1 MESLLFSLLKMDDMV
16 DDISDNNKILESIF
30 EPDNSEVLTHLESGP
45 KKFSDLDKNLDLS
58 KEKIEQ
64 SLSYL
69 IEHGFV
75 SKIEK
80 DNQVNYSV
88 NSDML
93 SKVLENNDNF
103 KNVDDGLAKLDSF
116 LN

>member
-1 MESLLFSLLKMDDMV
+1 MNDMINDNSEDD
-16 DDISDNNKILESIF
+16 KILESIF
-30 EPDNSEVLTHLESGP
+30 EHNNSEVLTRLESGP
-45 KKFSDLDKNLDLS
+45 KKFSDLAKNLEIS

-69 IEHGFV
+69 TEYGFV

-80 DNQVNYSV
+80 DSYVHYSV
-88 NSDML
+88 NADML
-93 SKVLENNDNF
+93 SKMLQNNGNF
-103 KNVDDGLAKLDSF
+103 KNIDDGLAKLDSF

>member
-1 MESLLFSLLKMDDMV
+1 MDDMV

-30 EPDNSEVLTHLESGP
+30 EPDNSEILAQMESGP
-45 KKFSDLDKNLDLS
+45 KKISDLAKNLDIS

-88 NSDML
+88 NADML
-93 SKVLENNDNF
+93 SKVLESNDNF

>member
-1 MESLLFSLLKMDDMV
+1 MV
-16 DDISDNNKILESIF
+16 GDISDNNKIFESIF
-30 EPDNSEVLTHLESGP
+30 EPNNSEILAQLESGP
-45 KKFSDLDKNLDLS
+45 KNFSDLAKNLDIS

-69 IEHGFV
+69 NEHGFI

-80 DNQVNYSV
+80 NNQVHYSV
-88 NSDML
+88 NADML

-103 KNVDDGLAKLDSF
+103 RNIDDGLAKLDSF

>member
-1 MESLLFSLLKMDDMV
+1 MESFLFSLLKMEVMI
-16 DDISDNNKILESIF
+16 DDISDNNEILESIF
-30 EPDNSEVLTHLESGP
+30 EPNNSEVLAHLESGP
-45 KKFSDLDKNLDLS
+45 KKFSDLAKNLEIS

-69 IEHGFV
+69 IEYGFV

-80 DNQVNYSV
+80 DSYVHYSV
-88 NSDML
+88 NADML
-93 SKVLENNDNF
+93 SKMLQNNGNF
-103 KNVDDGLAKLDSF
+103 KNIDDGLAKLDSF

>member
-1 MESLLFSLLKMDDMV
+1 MI

-30 EPDNSEVLTHLESGP
+30 EPDNSEVLAHLESGP
-45 KKFSDLDKNLDLS
+45 KKFSDLAKNLDIS

-69 IEHGFV
+69 TEQGFI

-80 DNQVNYSV
+80 DNEVNYSV
-88 NSDML
+88 NADVL

>member
-1 MESLLFSLLKMDDMV
+1 MNDMIDDNSE
-16 DDISDNNKILESIF
+16 DNKILESIF
-30 EPDNSEVLTHLESGP
+30 EPNNAEILTYLERAP
-45 KKFSDLDKNLDLS
+45 KTLSDLAKNLEIT
-58 KEKIEQ
+58 KEKIDQ

-69 IEHGFV
+69 TENGFV

-80 DNQVNYSV
+80 AGQIHYSV
-88 NSDML
+88 NADNL

>member
-1 MESLLFSLLKMDDMV
+1 MV
-16 DDISDNNKILESIF
+16 DDISDSNKIFESIF
-30 EPDNSEVLTHLESGP
+30 EPNNSEILAQLESGP
-45 KKFSDLDKNLDLS
+45 KNFSDLAKNLDIS

-69 IEHGFV
+69 IEHGFI

-80 DNQVNYSV
+80 NNQVHYSV
-88 NSDML
+88 NADML

-103 KNVDDGLAKLDSF
+103 RNVDDGLAKLDSF

>member
-1 MESLLFSLLKMDDMV
+1 MNDMIDDNSE
-16 DDISDNNKILESIF
+16 DNKILESIF
-30 EPDNSEVLTHLESGP
+30 EPNNSEILAHLENGP
-45 KKFSDLDKNLDLS
+45 KKLSDLVKNLEIS

-69 IEHGFV
+69 TQHGFV

-80 DNQVNYSV
+80 DGQVHYSV
-88 NSDML
+88 NSDAL

>member
-1 MESLLFSLLKMDDMV
+1 MIDYSEND
-16 DDISDNNKILESIF
+16 KILESIF
-30 EPDNSEVLTHLESGP
+30 EPNNAEILAYLEGGM
-45 KKFSDLDKNLDLS
+45 KTFSDLTKNLEMT
-58 KEKIEQ
+58 KEKIDQ

-69 IEHGFV
+69 TENGFV

-80 DNQVNYSV
+80 DSEVSYLVNADV
-88 NSDML
+88 L

>member
-1 MESLLFSLLKMDDMV
+1 MV
-16 DDISDNNKILESIF
+16 DDISDSNKIFESIF
-30 EPDNSEVLTHLESGP
+30 EPNNSEILAQLESGP
-45 KKFSDLDKNLDLS
+45 KNFSDLAKNLDIS

-69 IEHGFV
+69 IEHGFI

-80 DNQVNYSV
+80 NNQVHYSV
-88 NSDML
+88 NADML

>member
-1 MESLLFSLLKMDDMV
+1 MV

-30 EPDNSEVLTHLESGP
+30 EPNNSEILAQLESGP
-45 KKFSDLDKNLDLS
+45 KNFLDLTKNLDIS

-64 SLSYL
+64 NLSYL
-69 IEHGFV
+69 IEHGFI

-80 DNQVNYSV
+80 NNQVHYSV
-88 NSDML
+88 NADML

-103 KNVDDGLAKLDSF
+103 RNVDDGLAKLDSF

>member
-1 MESLLFSLLKMDDMV
+1 MDDMV

-30 EPDNSEVLTHLESGP
+30 EPNNSEILVQMESGS
-45 KKFSDLDKNLDLS
+45 KKISDLAKNLDIP

-69 IEHGFV
+69 MEHGFV

-88 NSDML
+88 NADML
-93 SKVLENNDNF
+93 SKVL
-103 KNVDDGLAKLDSF
+103 NVDDGLAKLDSF

>member
-1 MESLLFSLLKMDDMV
+1 MNDMIDDNSE
-16 DDISDNNKILESIF
+16 DNKILESIF
-30 EPDNSEVLTHLESGP
+30 EPNNSEILAQLESGP
-45 KKFSDLDKNLDLS
+45 KKFSDLAKNLDIS

-80 DNQVNYSV
+80 DNQVHYSV
-88 NSDML
+88 NADML

-103 KNVDDGLAKLDSF
+103 RNVDDGLAKLDSF

>member
-1 MESLLFSLLKMDDMV
+1 MDDMV

-30 EPDNSEVLTHLESGP
+30 EPNNSEILVQMESGS
-45 KKFSDLDKNLDLS
+45 KKISDLAKNLDIP

-69 IEHGFV
+69 MEHGFV

-88 NSDML
+88 NADML

>member
-1 MESLLFSLLKMDDMV
+1 MDGMV

-30 EPDNSEVLTHLESGP
+30 EPNNSEILAQLESGS
-45 KKFSDLDKNLDLS
+45 KKFSDLAKNLDIS

-75 SKIEK
+75 SKIKK
-80 DNQVNYSV
+80 DNQVHYSV
-88 NSDML
+88 NADML

-103 KNVDDGLAKLDSF
+103 RNIDDGLAKLDSF

>member
-1 MESLLFSLLKMDDMV
+1 MNDMIDDN
-16 DDISDNNKILESIF
+16 SEDNEILESIF
-30 EPDNSEVLTHLESGP
+30 EPNNSEILVHLESGP
-45 KKFSDLDKNLDLS
+45 KKFSDLVKNLEIS

-80 DNQVNYSV
+80 DSQVHYSV
-88 NSDML
+88 NSDAL

>member
-1 MESLLFSLLKMDDMV
+1 MNDMI

-30 EPDNSEVLTHLESGP
+30 EPDNSEVLAHLESGP
-45 KKFSDLDKNLDLS
+45 KKFSDLAKNLDIP

-80 DNQVNYSV
+80 DNQVHYSV
-88 NSDML
+88 NSDAL

>member
-1 MESLLFSLLKMDDMV
+1 MNDMI
-16 DDISDNNKILESIF
+16 DDISDNDKILESIF

-45 KKFSDLDKNLDLS
+45 KKFSDLAKNLEIS

-75 SKIEK
+75 SKVEK
-80 DNQVNYSV
+80 DSQINYSV
-88 NSDML
+88 NADML

-103 KNVDDGLAKLDSF
+103 KNVDNGLAKLDSF

>member
-1 MESLLFSLLKMDDMV
+1 MNDMIDDNLE
-16 DDISDNNKILESIF
+16 DNKILESIF
-30 EPDNSEVLTHLESGP
+30 EPNNSEILTQLEDGP
-45 KKFSDLDKNLDLS
+45 KKFSDLSKNLDMT
-58 KEKIEQ
+58 KEEIEQ

-69 IEHGFV
+69 IEHKFV
-75 SKIEK
+75 NKIEK

>member
-1 MESLLFSLLKMDDMV
+1 MNDMIDDNLE
-16 DDISDNNKILESIF
+16 DNKILESIF
-30 EPDNSEVLTHLESGP
+30 EPNNSEILVHLESGP
-45 KKFSDLDKNLDLS
+45 KKFSDLVKNLEIS

-69 IEHGFV
+69 IEYGFV

-80 DNQVNYSV
+80 DSYVQYSV
-88 NSDML
+88 NADML
-93 SKVLENNDNF
+93 SKMLQNNGNF
-103 KNVDDGLAKLDSF
+103 KNIDDGLAKLDSF

>member
-1 MESLLFSLLKMDDMV
+1 MNDMSDDNSE
-16 DDISDNNKILESIF
+16 DSKILESIF
-30 EPDNSEVLTHLESGP
+30 EPNNSEVLSHLESGP
-45 KKFSDLDKNLDLS
+45 KKFSYFAKNLDIS
-58 KEKIEQ
+58 KEEIEQ

-80 DNQVNYSV
+80 DSLVHYSV
-88 NSDML
+88 NSDAL
-93 SKVLENNDNF
+93 SKVLENSGNF

>member
-1 MESLLFSLLKMDDMV
+1 MNDMIDDNSE
-16 DDISDNNKILESIF
+16 DGKILESLF
-30 EPDNSEVLTHLESGP
+30 EPNNSEVLTHLESGP
-45 KKFSDLDKNLDLS
+45 KNFSDIAKNLDIS

-69 IEHGFV
+69 IKHGFV

-80 DNQVNYSV
+80 DDRIHYSV
-88 NSDML
+88 NFEVL
-93 SKVLENNDNF
+93 SKVLENSGNF

>member
-1 MESLLFSLLKMDDMV
+1 MDDMI

-30 EPDNSEVLTHLESGP
+30 EPNNSEILAQMESGS
-45 KKFSDLDKNLDLS
+45 KKISDLAKNLDIP

-69 IEHGFV
+69 MEHGFV

-88 NSDML
+88 NADML

>member
-1 MESLLFSLLKMDDMV
+1 MDCMT
-16 DDISDNNKILESIF
+16 DDISDNNILESIF
-30 EPDNSEVLTHLESGP
+30 EPVNSEVLAYLESGP
-45 KKFSDLDKNLDLS
+45 KKFSDLAKNLDIS

-69 IEHGFV
+69 TEQGFI

-80 DNQVNYSV
+80 DNEVNYSV
-88 NSDML
+88 NADVL

>member
-1 MESLLFSLLKMDDMV
+1 MNDMIDDNSE
-16 DDISDNNKILESIF
+16 DNKILESIF
-30 EPDNSEVLTHLESGP
+30 EPNNSEILAQLESGP
-45 KKFSDLDKNLDLS
+45 KKFSDLAKNLDIS

-80 DNQVNYSV
+80 DDLVHYSV
-88 NSDML
+88 NFDVL
-93 SKVLENNDNF
+93 SKVLENSGNF

>member
-1 MESLLFSLLKMDDMV
+1 MV
-16 DDISDNNKILESIF
+16 GDISDNNKIFESIF
-30 EPDNSEVLTHLESGP
+30 EPNNSEILAQLESGP
-45 KKFSDLDKNLDLS
+45 KNFSDLAKNLDIS

-69 IEHGFV
+69 IEHGFIN
-75 SKIEK
+75 KIEK
-80 DNQVNYSV
+80 DNQVHYSV
-88 NSDML
+88 NADML

-103 KNVDDGLAKLDSF
+103 RNIDDGLAKLDSF

>member
-1 MESLLFSLLKMDDMV
+1 MNDMIDDNLE
-16 DDISDNNKILESIF
+16 DNKILESIF
-30 EPDNSEVLTHLESGP
+30 EPNNSEILAQLESGP
-45 KKFSDLDKNLDLS
+45 KKFSDLAKNLDIS

-80 DNQVNYSV
+80 DNLINYSV
-88 NSDML
+88 NSDKL

>member
-1 MESLLFSLLKMDDMV
+1 MV
-16 DDISDNNKILESIF
+16 GDISDNNKIFESIF
-30 EPDNSEVLTHLESGP
+30 EPNNSEILAQLESGP
-45 KKFSDLDKNLDLS
+45 KNFSDLAKNLDIS

-69 IEHGFV
+69 IEHGFI

-80 DNQVNYSV
+80 NNQVHYSV
-88 NSDML
+88 NADML

>member
-1 MESLLFSLLKMDDMV
+1 MNDMIDDN
-16 DDISDNNKILESIF
+16 SEDNKVLESIF
-30 EPDNSEVLTHLESGP
+30 EHDNSEVLTYLESGP
-45 KKFSDLDKNLDLS
+45 KKFSELAKNLEIS
-58 KEKIEQ
+58 KEKINQ

-69 IEHGFV
+69 TEHGFV

-80 DNQVNYSV
+80 DSQVHYSV
-88 NSDML
+88 NSDVL
-93 SKVLENNDNF
+93 SKVLENSGNF

>member
-1 MESLLFSLLKMDDMV
+1 MNDMIDDNSE
-16 DDISDNNKILESIF
+16 DGKILESLF
-30 EPDNSEVLTHLESGP
+30 EPNNSEVLAHLESGP
-45 KKFSDLDKNLDLS
+45 KNFSDIAKNLDIS

-69 IEHGFV
+69 IKHGFI

-80 DNQVNYSV
+80 DDQIHYSV
-88 NSDML
+88 NFEVL
-93 SKVLENNDNF
+93 SKVLENSGNF

>member
-1 MESLLFSLLKMDDMV
+1 MDDMV
-16 DDISDNNKILESIF
+16 DDIPDDNKILESIF

-45 KKFSDLDKNLDLS
+45 KKFSDLDKNLDIS

-69 IEHGFV
+69 TEQGFI
-75 SKIEK
+75 SKIKK
-80 DNQVNYSV
+80 DTEVNYSV
-88 NSDML
+88 NADVL

>member
-1 MESLLFSLLKMDDMV
+1 MDDMV

-30 EPDNSEVLTHLESGP
+30 EPNNSEVLTCLESGP
-45 KKFSDLDKNLDLS
+45 KKFSDLAKNLDIP

-64 SLSYL
+64 NLSYL
-69 IEHGFV
+69 IKHGFV

-88 NSDML
+88 NADML

>member
-1 MESLLFSLLKMDDMV
+1 MNDMIDDN
-16 DDISDNNKILESIF
+16 SDNNKILESIF
-30 EPDNSEVLTHLESGP
+30 EPDNSEILAHLESCP
-45 KKFSDLDKNLDLS
+45 KKFSDLTKNLEIS
-58 KEKIEQ
+58 KEKIEE

-80 DNQVNYSV
+80 GGHIHYSV
-88 NSDML
+88 NADIL
-93 SKVLENNDNF
+93 AKVLENNDNF

>member
-1 MESLLFSLLKMDDMV
+1 MDDMI

-30 EPDNSEVLTHLESGP
+30 EPDNSEILAHLESGP
-45 KKFSDLDKNLDLS
+45 KKFSDLATNLDIS

-80 DNQVNYSV
+80 DGQVNYSV
-88 NSDML
+88 NADIL

>member
-1 MESLLFSLLKMDDMV
+1 MV
-16 DDISDNNKILESIF
+16 GDISDNNKIFESIF
-30 EPDNSEVLTHLESGP
+30 EPNNSEILAQLESGP
-45 KKFSDLDKNLDLS
+45 KKFSDLAKNLDIS

-69 IEHGFV
+69 IEHGFI

-80 DNQVNYSV
+80 DNQVHYSV
-88 NSDML
+88 NAEML

-103 KNVDDGLAKLDSF
+103 RNVDDGLAKLDSF